1 MMFLPHQ
8 TSATHRSKPVASRQ
22 PPSAAPGQ
30 HPWEVYYRFYHKL
43 DAVAKGT
50 TRQWQHPSGR
60 SNLQR
65 TKICKNMLHATRMFC
80 GLNEANSACI
90 KISEDI
96 YDIWRVSC
104 RFCRTKSTKNRIQWK
119 LLASFSDIPCEAM
132 AMTVSPHARGEICVV
147 MMLQLAVPRLEFNA
161 LKLRQTKQADS
172 GTGCCS
178 PSWFS
183 FPNAVVGKHQYDVI
197 WLKWWC
203 DSNMMMWWYD
213 MTWNDLIW
221 YDMWCISQVPFAWTP
236 SSVPERCLGT
246 WWWVPTTSRSV
257 DRGYPKPSK
266 WGIPQVAR
274 GEMNGE

>member
-80 GLNEANSACI
+80 GLNEANSAWI

-96 YDIWRVSC
+96 YDIWRY
-104 RFCRTKSTKNRIQWK
+104 
-119 LLASFSDIPCEAM
+119 LADFAGPKAPKIESNGNCWHRLAIF
-132 AMTVSPHARGEICVV
+132 HARPWQWQSLLMHEVKFVSSWCCNWPSRAWNSTLWNWDKQNRPTQGQDAAAQAGSHFQ
-147 MMLQLAVPRLEFNA
+147 MLLLE
-161 LKLRQTKQADS
+161 S
-172 GTGCCS
+172 IS
-178 PSWFS
+178 
-183 FPNAVVGKHQYDVI
+183 
-197 WLKWWC
+197 
-203 DSNMMMWWYD
+203 MMWYD
-213 MTWNDLIW
+213 
-221 YDMWCISQVPFAWTP
+221 
-236 SSVPERCLGT
+236 
-246 WWWVPTTSRSV
+246 
-257 DRGYPKPSK
+257 
-266 WGIPQVAR
+266 
-274 GEMNGE
+274 